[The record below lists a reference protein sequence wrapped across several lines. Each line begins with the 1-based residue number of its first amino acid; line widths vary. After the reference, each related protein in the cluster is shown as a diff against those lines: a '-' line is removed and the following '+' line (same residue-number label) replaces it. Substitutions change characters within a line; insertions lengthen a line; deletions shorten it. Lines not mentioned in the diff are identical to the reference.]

1 MAAIRSLRAT
11 DLPASAGFAL
21 LAVGLSLVL
30 AASARISVPFWPV
43 PMTLQTLAVLTIG
56 GLAGPRLAGTALLL
70 YVIEGACGL
79 PVFAGTPERG
89 IGFVYLAGPTGGY
102 LAGMLLAAPLVGW
115 LLGRSRGGLLATA
128 GAVLAGP
135 AVIYVCGVAWLAG
148 IVGAE
153 RALVL
158 GVLPFVAGEAMKIA
172 LATAL
177 ILAGG
182 RLRRA

>member
-1 MAAIRSLRAT
+1 
-11 DLPASAGFAL
+11 
-21 LAVGLSLVL
+21 
-30 AASARISVPFWPV
+30 
-43 PMTLQTLAVLTIG
+43 
-56 GLAGPRLAGTALLL
+56 
-70 YVIEGACGL
+70 
-79 PVFAGTPERG
+79 VFAGTPERG

-128 GAVLAGP
+128 GAVLAGT